1 MDTKNIVY
9 FIIFSICIYF
19 LANKKFTT
27 FDILI
32 VTIGIYCINFSI
44 EKFSNKEGFTGN
56 DKYMTGLSE
65 IGNTE
70 KTMTNLAEVINNNQK
85 VLDDNYDETN
95 MKILNDQ
102 YIFKDDDKLLNLDAL
117 SENIKPVP
125 GELESDIN
133 KITFFSKSGYYN
145 NHEIDLNGNIKD
157 KFGNIVAQSDSL
169 KKFKD
174 LKIDNY
180 GNIINDNGEMVDEV
194 GNEDNIKIYLNQ
206 MAKEGKLEN
215 YRINGNG
222 GIVDQNDNV
231 LYTLEYLKIFPEGS
245 IINKLGF
252 IVMNNTI
259 LGHLGGDNEGLDAII
274 QYSIKGNLDNHM
286 ISNGGTISIEDINIA
301 KLDMLSRF
309 DGNKIDNRGY
319 IVTNT
324 NQIIG
329 FIGGDEKAKDILIL
343 AALNGE
349 FDGFKIDVNGSIID
363 KESKLVGQ
371 LEYLRRFPNA
381 KFNDKGFILDFDG
394 NVIGHIGGPTES
406 LKIILK
412 MAKDGMLN
420 GFNVDTNGNIINK
433 KSKIVASFD
442 NLRGYPTLNIIDKY
456 GNILNDTNQYIGYI
470 GGEEEAR
477 KLLISLAE
485 SGITNNYSIR
495 KDGIIFDMND
505 NLVTKIDGLKT
516 LFGSFIDSYGNI
528 LNKTGDI
535 ISHVDP
541 VNGIYNILIKQLD
554 NGFLNGFS
562 INNVGEIIDKEN
574 KIITKYDFLS
584 NLFARLIHEDSIN
597 IKAVTIDNNGNIVI
611 GSNKIGDLKTL
622 MILNKILEDSKNLKG
637 KIYKIN
643 DTSLIDMENNI
654 ILNFDLLNKYPTN
667 TIINE
672 TGNIISQQTNNI
684 LGNISEFFESIMD
697 SYQEKIKSV
706 SVQLEFS
713 VSSLKDNSQ
722 KEINL
727 KNINKFK
734 YGYSFLHPD
743 YWGWPNPRKPIC
755 ENTQPCR
762 VCPKQ
767 TLGYQRNLMKFD

>member
-1 MDTKNIVY
+1 
-9 FIIFSICIYF
+9 
-19 LANKKFTT
+19 
-27 FDILI
+27 
-32 VTIGIYCINFSI
+32 
-44 EKFSNKEGFTGN
+44 
-56 DKYMTGLSE
+56 
-65 IGNTE
+65 
-70 KTMTNLAEVINNNQK
+70 
-85 VLDDNYDETN
+85 
-95 MKILNDQ
+95 
-102 YIFKDDDKLLNLDAL
+102 
-117 SENIKPVP
+117 
-125 GELESDIN
+125 
-133 KITFFSKSGYYN
+133 
-145 NHEIDLNGNIKD
+145 
-157 KFGNIVAQSDSL
+157 
-169 KKFKD
+169 
-174 LKIDNY
+174 
-180 GNIINDNGEMVDEV
+180 
-194 GNEDNIKIYLNQ
+194 
-206 MAKEGKLEN
+206 
-215 YRINGNG
+215 
-222 GIVDQNDNV
+222 
-231 LYTLEYLKIFPEGS
+231 
-245 IINKLGF
+245 
-252 IVMNNTI
+252 
-259 LGHLGGDNEGLDAII
+259 
-274 QYSIKGNLDNHM
+274 
-286 ISNGGTISIEDINIA
+286 
-301 KLDMLSRF
+301 
-309 DGNKIDNRGY
+309 
-319 IVTNT
+319 
-324 NQIIG
+324 
-329 FIGGDEKAKDILIL
+329 
-343 AALNGE
+343 
-349 FDGFKIDVNGSIID
+349 
-363 KESKLVGQ
+363 
-371 LEYLRRFPNA
+371 
-381 KFNDKGFILDFDG
+381 
-394 NVIGHIGGPTES
+394 
-406 LKIILK
+406 

-597 IKAVTIDNNGNIVI
+597 IKAVTIDNNGDIII

-637 KIYKIN
+637 KTYKIS

-654 ILNFDLLNKYPTN
+654 ILNLDLLNKYPTN